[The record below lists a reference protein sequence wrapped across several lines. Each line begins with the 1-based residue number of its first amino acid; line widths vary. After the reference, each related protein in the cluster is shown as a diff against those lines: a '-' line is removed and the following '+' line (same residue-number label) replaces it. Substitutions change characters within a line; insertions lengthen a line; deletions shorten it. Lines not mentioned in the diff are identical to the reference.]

1 MAHTDPKHYSQFFFS
16 FHTSNNML
24 LAQFSYYVHS
34 SITQNQCWTVGSI
47 FIFNRSWMFGPY
59 KLQSSEVAIFS
70 SISNNLWIDFENS
83 GLVCRVRAAADF
95 WPSSSSRSRVID
107 LSKSLMWACQDLR
120 SQSRV
125 IRDVSPSIRKISQDQ
140 ENWCKNFHSPVSCS
154 QCILWPS
161 FLDLFI
167 LQNWIALGLDNFQD
181 LNFWLQIH

>member
-1 MAHTDPKHYSQFFFS
+1 
-16 FHTSNNML
+16 
-24 LAQFSYYVHS
+24 
-34 SITQNQCWTVGSI
+34 
-47 FIFNRSWMFGPY
+47 MFGPNSKQLTFKVSSAQGSLSQGLGVD
-59 KLQSSEVAIFS
+59 KLQSSYLQILSHIFKK
-70 SISNNLWIDFENS
+70 LWARKTILDH
-83 GLVCRVRAAADF
+83 CATWTAAANF

-167 LQNWIALGLDNFQD
+167 LQNWIALGLDNFKD
-181 LNFWLQIH
+181 LNFWLHIQTKVLTFWPLMKNGS

>member
-1 MAHTDPKHYSQFFFS
+1 M
-16 FHTSNNML
+16 
-24 LAQFSYYVHS
+24 
-34 SITQNQCWTVGSI
+34 CG
-47 FIFNRSWMFGPY
+47 
-59 KLQSSEVAIFS
+59 
-70 SISNNLWIDFENS
+70 
-83 GLVCRVRAAADF
+83 VRAAADF

-125 IRDVSPSIRKISQDQ
+125 IWDVSPSIRKISQDQ

-167 LQNWIALGLDNFQD
+167 LQNWIALGLDNFKD
-181 LNFWLQIH
+181 LNFWLHIQTKVLTFRPLMKNGSYFFLISFTKIINRANKIQSTLKIITTYH

>member
-1 MAHTDPKHYSQFFFS
+1 M
-16 FHTSNNML
+16 
-24 LAQFSYYVHS
+24 
-34 SITQNQCWTVGSI
+34 
-47 FIFNRSWMFGPY
+47 
-59 KLQSSEVAIFS
+59 
-70 SISNNLWIDFENS
+70 
-83 GLVCRVRAAADF
+83 CRVRAAADF

-167 LQNWIALGLDNFQD
+167 LQNWIALGLDNFKD
-181 LNFWLQIH
+181 LNFWLHIQAKVQIWSKMDLEFLSYFLAIRAEILGTFFKNKVLYCHHKW